1 MPDAKGHGDMHL
13 AGVLRT
19 SLGVQLCLEGSR
31 WASWSKPR
39 PAPEPLSNAKAEI
52 TRVSYRMCWVTLA
65 RPKALFTGNENR
77 HRRCT
82 SLTHHGE
89 VDGSWY
95 GLSHQPNRSP
105 SPRSPVTRARRGS
118 SSSACSLTCM

>member
-52 TRVSYRMCWVTLA
+52 TGLSYRMCWVTLA
-65 RPKALFTGNENR
+65 RPKALFTGNEKPTPTMYINR
-77 HRRCT
+77 PPRR
-82 SLTHHGE
+82 SRWFLVRIVPPAE
-89 VDGSWY
+89 
-95 GLSHQPNRSP
+95 
-105 SPRSPVTRARRGS
+105 PVP
-118 SSSACSLTCM
+118 